1 MHEKPGLKT
10 ITISRRQLW
19 EAVSDLQQ
27 FFFRPSKVIML
38 QLEEVSTKILLS
50 SGMALIFLIRN
61 SEFFVLFVFVFFGL
75 VYLFV
80 LHGIVQIQFCL
91 LRKSRCPGKPLVAP
105 NPFSSSQVR
114 YFPLCQWVAFDYV
127 KFFFLIL
134 GLLHPCLQGLFLPR
148 MFSCTAC
155 SWYSSLFNTIAG
167 KQQ

>member
-1 MHEKPGLKT
+1 MHEKPRLKT

-75 VYLFV
+75 VVCLF
-80 LHGIVQIQFCL
+80 
-91 LRKSRCPGKPLVAP
+91 
-105 NPFSSSQVR
+105 
-114 YFPLCQWVAFDYV
+114 Y
-127 KFFFLIL
+127 
-134 GLLHPCLQGLFLPR
+134 
-148 MFSCTAC
+148 ME
-155 SWYSSLFNTIAG
+155 
-167 KQQ
+167 